1 MSSPVRISQKDAI
14 AIITIDNPPVNAINP
29 DVTQSLGARVD
40 EAIADAGVRAVVII
54 GAGRNFV
61 AGYDIN
67 EFVRIVSGEKEID
80 VHLGNVLDDIE
91 LAPKPVVAAMQG
103 AALGGGLELALACH
117 YRIAGPATQ
126 LGQPEVKL
134 GLIPGAGGTQRLP
147 RLIGSYRAAVMC
159 ATGAPVTAAE
169 ALDNGLIDEIVEGDL
184 LEGALRFAAALT
196 SPRPTRGK
204 DQSLSTFILP
214 KLPPKL
220 KPLFAPNQALAAVEL
235 ANRLPFAQGL
245 IEEQRLF
252 RECLYSNESKAL
264 VHVFLG
270 EREVAKVPGVP
281 KVTPE
286 IKLAAVIGAGTMG
299 RGIAMAYANAGV
311 SVLLT
316 DESPDALE
324 RAMLAIRAQYKSS
337 ASKGRMSPADAN
349 SRIERIQKAEG
360 YAGMENAN
368 VIVEAVFED
377 MVLKKRVFADIDSF
391 ASHDAILATNTS
403 SLDIDQI
410 AAATRRP
417 ERVIGHHFFSPAQVM
432 RLLEIV
438 RGKATSPEVTGASL
452 GIARILGK
460 VGVVVGN
467 CRGFVGNRMF
477 HCYRREA
484 QFLVEEGARPADV
497 DAALVDFGMA
507 MGPLGVGDLAGLDVG
522 WRIRKEHRHLDDPS
536 VRKPLIEDML
546 CEAGR
551 FGQKTRAG
559 WYRYDDER
567 NRIDDPEVE
576 SIAAEA
582 ARRAGITRREIR
594 ADEIRDR
601 CLCALVNEGCRIL
614 EEGIAAR
621 PVDIDMIYVTGYG
634 FPPHRGGPMKYAELA
649 GWRRVHDRV
658 RELERVHGSLW
669 QPASLLAKLAAEPA
683 G

>member
-1 MSSPVRISQKDAI
+1 MSSPVRISRKDAI
-14 AIITIDNPPVNAINP
+14 AIITIDNPPVNTINP
-29 DVTQSLGARVD
+29 AVTEALEVCVDQAMADPEVRGA
-40 EAIADAGVRAVVII
+40 VII

-67 EFVRIVSGEKEID
+67 EFVRFVSGEKEVD
-80 VHLGNVLDDIE
+80 VDLGRVLGKIE
-91 LAPKPVVAAMQG
+91 VAPKPIVAAMQG

-117 YRIAGPATQ
+117 YRLASQGAQ

-159 ATGAPVTAAE
+159 ATGEPIGAAE
-169 ALDNGLIDEIVEGDL
+169 ALESGLIDEIVEGDL
-184 LEGALRFAAALT
+184 LDGALRFAAGC
-196 SPRPTRGK
+196 SGPRPTRAK

-220 KPLFAPNQALAAVEL
+220 RPLFAPNQALAAVEL

-245 IEEQRLF
+245 LEEQRLF

-270 EREVAKVPGVP
+270 EREVAKVPGIP
-281 KVTPE
+281 KVTLAIE
-286 IKLAAVIGAGTMG
+286 LAAVIGAGTMG
-299 RGIAMAYANAGV
+299 RGIAMAYANAGIP
-311 SVLLT
+311 VLLT
-316 DESPDALE
+316 DESADAIE
-324 RAMLAIRAQYKSS
+324 RAMLAIRAQYKSTV
-337 ASKGRMSPADAN
+337 SKGRMTAAEAEA
-349 SRIERIQKAEG
+349 RIARIQRAEG
-360 YAGMENAN
+360 YAGMEKAS

-377 MVLKKRVFADIDSF
+377 MALKKRVFADIDSF
-391 ASHDAILATNTS
+391 ASSNAILATNTS

-410 AAATRRP
+410 AASARRP

-438 RGKATSPEVTGASL
+438 RGKATSPEVIGASL
-452 GIARILGK
+452 AIAKMLGK

-467 CRGFVGNRMF
+467 CKGFVGNRMF

-484 QFLVEEGARPADV
+484 QFLVEEGADPAEV

-507 MGPLGVGDLAGLDVG
+507 MGPLAVGDLAGLDIG
-522 WRIRKEHRHLDDPS
+522 WRIRKEHRHLEDPD

-559 WYRYDDER
+559 WYRYDGER
-567 NRIDDPEVE
+567 NRIEDPEVE

-582 ARRAGITRREIR
+582 ARRAGITRREIP

-621 PVDIDMIYVTGYG
+621 PVDIDMIYVNGYG
-634 FPPHRGGPMKYAELA
+634 FPAHRGGPMKYAELA

-658 RELERVHGSLW
+658 RELERVHGALW
-669 QPASLLAKLAAEPA
+669 RPAGLLAKLAAEPV